1 MKKILFTLVAII
13 LLTGCGN
20 EITNL
25 DLNKA
30 SNTIEESLKEMQAIE
45 DSTLED
51 VYGLDL
57 SKMEEYVIKQNN
69 NGDLYAIIKTTDK
82 VAVKE
87 DMDEYFEKIK
97 EFNTAYSPERLQIL
111 EDRLE
116 KEVGDFLVYI
126 IAEDA
131 DTIYKNVLDDME

>member
-45 DSTLED
+45 ASTLED

-87 DMDEYFEKIK
+87 DMTEYFEKIK

-126 IAEDA
+126 IAKDA